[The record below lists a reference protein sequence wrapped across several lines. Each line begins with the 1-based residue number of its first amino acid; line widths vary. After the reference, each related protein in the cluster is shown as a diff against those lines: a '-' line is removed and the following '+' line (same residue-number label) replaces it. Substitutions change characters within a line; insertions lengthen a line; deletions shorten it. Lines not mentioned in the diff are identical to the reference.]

1 MMDAGA
7 GGGEG
12 APIQSSSGGVFNA
25 SPYITAAGGILSA
38 YGHYKSGRYNQ
49 AVARYNASLAR
60 IQAAQA
66 LEAGR
71 QGENVRDL
79 KSRLAQGE
87 IASNFA
93 GQGVVV
99 GAGTSRAVMDTEASL
114 SEMDKLMIGINAR
127 RSAFGYQSAAAE
139 QEQRGEFARREGD
152 ANAISTLLDTGAQ
165 LELQSDRAYQGR
177 GSQNP

>member
-1 MMDAGA
+1 MYDT
-7 GGGEG
+7 GGGYSDP
-12 APIQSSSGGVFNA
+12 APTAAAPTSGGFNA

-38 YGHYKSGRYNQ
+38 YGHYRAGRVNL
-49 AVARYNASLAR
+49 AIARHNAALAR

-71 QGENVRDL
+71 QAENVRDL

-99 GAGTSRAVMDTEASL
+99 GAGTSRAVMDTELAL

-127 RSAFGYQSAAAE
+127 RSAFGFQSAAAA
-139 QEQRGEFARREGD
+139 QEQRGEFAQKEGD
-152 ANAISTLLDTGAQ
+152 MAAISTLLDTGAQ
-165 LELQSDRAYQGR
+165 LELQSDRAYYGR
-177 GSQNP
+177 GHRN